1 MRKLI
6 NTTLA
11 GVILAGLSIGM
22 VGCTDESAVESKTQI
37 KGPGGTTTVTDKTTV
52 DKTGKNPPAAPG
64 EGKAP

>member
-22 VGCTDESAVESKTQI
+22 VGCTEESGVTSKTEV
-37 KGPGGTTTVTDKTTV
+37 KAPGGTTTVTDKTTI
-52 DKTGKNPPAAPG
+52 DKTGKNPPPVSG
-64 EGKAP
+64 DTKAP